1 MVRLVCVTVIRGR
14 VAVSWSSRNLI
25 LTSIQIGIFMLDKA
39 ITEFLDN
46 KKQDYLKKNVKSGAS
61 EEDKHKFSQQAEEKY
76 ALENWLIDASTRAKQ
91 LSLTS
96 HPAKFVHPNAKASSI
111 IVNAKQA
118 NDGLLRSGNIDVE
131 LDVFGNAAAL
141 DVEKFLRV
149 ELQDNKTVIQHLEE
163 NSDDIKKQF
172 ETRNTNYEEIRSGFM
187 QIKHSDLEQT
197 SEKLKQVYIPVKD
210 DYHLLSILN
219 ASGIIYKL
227 KQRVNNLRFSEE
239 NKILREELK
248 KAKPAEI
255 NGKIIELYDLTS
267 VCYGGTKPQNISTLN
282 NQNGGVSYLLSSMP
296 PILEKRQ
303 IQPPKNDFFDD
314 CLWIGL
320 FKRDFKQFHEVLSWR
335 KNNKEIRDMRDGV
348 VLNSITKLKRLVEN
362 IREINTG
369 WSNSET
375 YDGLALWQKIWL
387 DNQYAEIRDDK
398 EQSQDYSNKAQSY
411 FANWFIGNYKHTTK
425 DNKLLGD
432 DDIEQIKKIL
442 KEEQDLLQ

>member
-1 MVRLVCVTVIRGR
+1 
-14 VAVSWSSRNLI
+14 
-25 LTSIQIGIFMLDKA
+25 MLDKA

-61 EEDKHKFSQQAEEKY
+61 EEDQYKFSQQAEEKY

-111 IVNAKQA
+111 IVKAKKA

-197 SEKLKQVYIPVKD
+197 SEQLKQVYIPVKD

-267 VCYGGTKPQNISTLN
+267 VGYGGTKPQNISTLN

-303 IQPPKNDFFDD
+303 TQPPKNNFFDD

-362 IREINTG
+362 IREINAG
-369 WSNSET
+369 WSDSET

-411 FANWFIGNYKHTTK
+411 FANWFIGHYKHTTK
-425 DNKLLGD
+425 DYKLLGD

-442 KEEQDLLQ
+442 KEEQELLQ